1 MDDHGYHY
9 SSSGKNRNK
18 DLSLPTASSKH
29 KNSPSLKP
37 ISKASQEK
45 NTPDSSALEAFLQI
59 PLGELLTSTNMGIF
73 ITDEDDNLM
82 WVNEMVSKQSAVITD
97 ASFIIGRHTMEVMH
111 YMQEFVVHPRIF
123 RQRVRGFLENRKAF
137 YGEQFPLIDGRIM
150 WMDYVPVFHEGK
162 FRGAIWQLVDYSKRM
177 ESMRDSRPLA
187 GISFP
192 AMLDKFHII
201 YCEIDMTGAIQHI
214 SPFFSKFTGYPE
226 EVLVKTNFL
235 DLCRSGKQQMV
246 NCLQHQRPAM
256 MARAVYHF
264 ELEITLRSGMHKWMQ
279 CHVSFRTETGSDSCT
294 MLLTEITEQ
303 KSIQQELE
311 DAKKIAERAQIAQQ
325 QFLAN
330 MSHDIR
336 TPLNAIIGMTFLLED
351 TPLNE
356 EQHDYVKVLKN
367 ASNILL
373 GLLNGVLDFAKIASG
388 KQEIRQREFDLPGLL
403 QSLVETFSFKL
414 NDKPVKVH
422 YRIDEGINRVL
433 LGDDILVNQ
442 ILMNLVSNAEKFT
455 AKGEINLDAAITKE
469 YENNIWIE
477 FRVTDTGIGISK
489 EKLKEIFQDFTQA
502 DDDIRINYGGSGLGL
517 FICKKLVEMLG
528 GQISVESTPGKG
540 TTFIFSLPFVVT
552 GQSLKKQVNLAAT
565 KPFHTE
571 NVRILVVE
579 DNPMNLTY
587 LSSLLNKHRVGFDV
601 ATDGKIA
608 LKKAQE
614 NYYDLI
620 LMDMKLP
627 KMSGMDVAAF
637 IREKETLNTATPI
650 VLVSAAAFQ
659 STVDKAREVGVN
671 ELLAKPYT
679 PEQLV
684 NILRK
689 YLIEEEEE
697 PQPPVFQDDPDA
709 FKFDERLDIAY
720 LQKLYSGNCSYAM
733 SLFEVFLECME
744 KDWEDILQ
752 ARKDNNWVQLK
763 NLIHKVKPN
772 FSMVGLTW
780 ITSTMQEIYEKL
792 KQDSPQLAVPLLE
805 QAEKEFDQY
814 IPLVRSEYQRM
825 QQFLGAEIEGEPSK
839 TPI

>member
-1 MDDHGYHY
+1 MDDHDDRY
-9 SSSGKNRNK
+9 SSSGKSPNK
-18 DLSLPTASSKH
+18 DPSLLSAST
-29 KNSPSLKP
+29 KNKKTSSLTPPSPS
-37 ISKASQEK
+37 SH
-45 NTPDSSALEAFLQI
+45 TSSTADAAALEAFLKI
-59 PLGELLTSTNMGIF
+59 PLGELLVSTNMGVL
-73 ITDEDDNLM
+73 ITDEDDYLI
-82 WVNEMVSKQSAVITD
+82 WVNEMLFRQYSVINTTD
-97 ASFIIGRHTMEVMH
+97 FIIGRHATEVMH
-111 YMQEFVVHPRIF
+111 YMQEFVAHPRTF
-123 RQRVRGFLENRKAF
+123 RQRIRGLMENRKAF
-137 YGEQFPLIDGRIM
+137 YGEQFPLADGRIM

-162 FRGAIWQLVDYSKRM
+162 FRGAIWQLVDYSRRM
-177 ESMRDSRPLA
+177 ESMREKQA
-187 GISFP
+187 ITEVSFP

-201 YCEIDMTGAIQHI
+201 YCEIDMQGTIQQT
-214 SPFFSKFTGYPE
+214 SPFFSKFSGYPE
-226 EVLVKTNFL
+226 EELLKTNFL
-235 DLCRSGKQQMV
+235 DLCRSGKKQMID
-246 NCLQHQRPAM
+246 CLQHQRPTM
-256 MARAVYHF
+256 MTRAVYNF
-264 ELEITLRSGMHKWMQ
+264 ELEIALRSGVHKWMQ
-279 CHVSFRTETGSDSCT
+279 CHVTFREDNARDSCT

-311 DAKKIAERAQIAQQ
+311 DAKKLAEHAQMAQQ

-351 TPLNE
+351 TPLAS
-356 EQHDYVKVLKN
+356 EQHEYVKVLKN

-388 KQEIRQREFDLPGLL
+388 KQEIRQREFDLPDLL
-403 QSLVETFSFKL
+403 RSLVETFSFKV

-422 YRIDEGINRVL
+422 YSIDRGIDHLL

-442 ILMNLVSNAEKFT
+442 ILMNLLSNAEKFT
-455 AKGEINLDAAITKE
+455 AKGEINLDVTITKE

-477 FRVTDTGIGISK
+477 FRVADTGIGISK

-528 GQISVESTPGKG
+528 GQIAVESTQGKG

-552 GQSLKKQVNLAAT
+552 GRPLKKQVSDTSFRPL
-565 KPFHTE
+565 HTE

-579 DNPMNLTY
+579 DNAMNLTY
-587 LSSLLNKHRVGFDV
+587 LSSLLHKYQVPFDV

-614 NYYDLI
+614 SYYNLI

-637 IREKETLNTATPI
+637 IRDKDTLNTATPI

-679 PEQLV
+679 PDQLV

-689 YLIEEEEE
+689 YLVDEEED
-697 PQPPVFQDDPDA
+697 PAPDTVFQDPGDA
-709 FKFDERLDIAY
+709 FRFDERLDIAY
-720 LQKLYSGNCSYAM
+720 LRKLYAGNCSYAM

-744 KDWEDILQ
+744 KDWEEIQQ
-752 ARKDNNWVQLK
+752 ARDAEDWVMLR
-763 NLIHKVKPN
+763 NLVHKVKPN

-780 ITSTMQEIYEKL
+780 ITTMMQNIYEKL
-792 KQDSPQLAVPLLE
+792 KTESPHEALPLLV
-805 QAEKEFDQY
+805 QAERQYDEY
-814 IPLVRSEYQRM
+814 IPLVKSEYHRM
-825 QQFLGAEIEGEPSK
+825 QMFLDTEMAG
-839 TPI
+839 